1 MDSSKELD
9 LTQASAADRLLR
21 YRQLVNNVVV
31 VSMALTTAFVV
42 FVLAVIVGYIIYQGI
57 SYINWGF
64 LTQMPV
70 PLGQAGGGIL
80 NSIVGSLIIV
90 ALAAV
95 IAIPIGVGAAVYLSE
110 FPGFWIH
117 NAVRFV
123 ADILTGV
130 PSIVVGLFAYTLVV
144 ATTKSFSGI
153 GGAVALAFIMVPIV
167 LITSQEA
174 LRLVPMSYRE
184 AALALGISRWRTIL
198 LVAIPVARRALITG
212 LILAVARALGETAPH
227 IFTSFGN
234 RFFTADPTRPM
245 STIPLTIYRYAI
257 GPYDEWHQQ
266 AWAAAFILI
275 VIVFLVSFMTRLMFR
290 GRYDV

>member
-1 MDSSKELD
+1 MATKDLD

-21 YRQLVNNVVV
+21 FRQLVNNVVV

-42 FVLAVIVGYIIYQGI
+42 FVLAVIVIYILIQGI
-57 SYINWGF
+57 GYINWSF
-64 LTQMPV
+64 LTEMPV
-70 PLGQAGGGIL
+70 PLGQPGGGIF

-90 ALAAV
+90 GLAAL
-95 IAIPIGVGAAVYLSE
+95 ISIPIGVGAAIYLSE
-110 FPGFWIH
+110 FPGFWLH
-117 NAVRFV
+117 KAVRFV

-130 PSIVVGLFAYTLVV
+130 PSIVVGLFAYTLLV

-153 GGAVALAFIMVPIV
+153 AGAVALAFIMVPIV
-167 LITSQEA
+167 VITSQEA
-174 LRLVPMSYRE
+174 LRLVPMSFRE
-184 AALALGISRWRTIL
+184 AALALGIPRWRTIL
-198 LVAIPVARRALITG
+198 LVAIPVARRALVTG
-212 LILAVARALGETAPH
+212 LVLALARALGETAPH

-234 RFFTADPTRPM
+234 RFFTTDPTRPM

-266 AWAAAFILI
+266 AWAAAFILL
-275 VIVFLVSFMTRLMFR
+275 VVVFLVSFLTRLMFR